1 MQPVG
6 PGLDNGMIALATHLE
21 DLVAVLRASA
31 RLGPTAGSPAQLRAE
46 LAKILRGTDPEV
58 AARVRD
64 LDDWHAETLADF
76 LAEAHVLA
84 RALDRPSAGAPPGQD
99 TEVE

>member
-1 MQPVG
+1 
-6 PGLDNGMIALATHLE
+6 MIALATHLE

-46 LAKILRGTDPEV
+46 LAKALHSTDPEM
-58 AARVRD
+58 ANRVRE

-84 RALDRPSAGAPPGQD
+84 RALDRRPAGPPPDGD
-99 TEVE
+99 TEIG

>member
-1 MQPVG
+1 
-6 PGLDNGMIALATHLE
+6 MIALAAHLD

-31 RLGPTAGSPAQLRAE
+31 RLGPTAGSPGQVRADLANVLR
-46 LAKILRGTDPEV
+46 RTDPEV
-58 AARVRD
+58 ADRVRE

-84 RALDRPSAGAPPGQD
+84 RALDRSSAGQLPEPE
-99 TEVE
+99 TEVG